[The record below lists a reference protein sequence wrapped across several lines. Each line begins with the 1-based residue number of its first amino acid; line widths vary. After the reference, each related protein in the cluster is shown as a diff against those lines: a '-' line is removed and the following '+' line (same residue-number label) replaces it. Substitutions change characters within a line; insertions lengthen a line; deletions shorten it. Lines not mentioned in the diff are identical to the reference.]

1 MSKRLQVVMEDDELD
16 EIRAAASRQRMTV
29 AEWVRQS
36 LREARKSEPTR
47 TVEAKLDSIREAQ
60 RNKHPTAD
68 IDQMLEEIA
77 RGALAGSGSDTE

>member
-1 MSKRLQVVMEDDELD
+1 MEDDELD
-16 EIRAAASRQRMTV
+16 EIRAAASRHRMTV

-60 RNKHPTAD
+60 RNTHPTAE
-68 IDQMLEEIA
+68 IEQMLEEIA
-77 RGALAGSGSDTE
+77 RGALAGSDAG